1 MFTLLCTFMKILF
14 FKIMAVNTK
23 TLSVRVPID
32 VYNMVENTSKQR
44 GITRNQMLQE
54 CIASQG
60 IIGVKSFNEGS
71 QVKPM
76 DNSLTDLLT
85 GIGGLATGSV
95 VYHLLNNNLPNTWDE
110 DTKEVIS
117 IAGAIV
123 SAFAVVYGLN
133 KIKEK

>member
-1 MFTLLCTFMKILF
+1 
-14 FKIMAVNTK
+14 MAVNTK

-32 VYNMVENTSKQR
+32 VYNMVETTSKQR

-60 IIGVKSFNEGS
+60 IVGVKSFKEGS
-71 QVKPM
+71 EVKPM
-76 DNSLTDLLT
+76 DDTLTDLLT